1 MECNDISIRPAR
13 HQVCVGS
20 NTYEYGARRTEGDTH
35 TVRRA
40 HVLRATSSH
49 TVWPGDFVELELPG
63 ELVNVS
69 EELAVEPH
77 NASTQWLTPALYKGI
92 SGRIR
97 IPNLTNTPQGI
108 KRNDHVCR
116 IRMTYVPEPLPKQ
129 ALSAAP
135 QTFAPNSSL
144 TLFSDLI
151 SLDPDSIMT
160 PAIREKFREVHRE
173 FDEVF
178 NPQFRGYNGASGPF
192 QARVNMG
199 PVQPPQRKGRV
210 PQYSRGQLQ
219 ELQAQFDVLEQMGV
233 FQKPEDVGVAV
244 EYVNP
249 SFLIKKPNGGFRLV
263 TAFTDVGRYSKPQP
277 SLMPNVDAT
286 LRQIA
291 QWRYIVAT
299 DLTKA
304 FYQIP
309 LSKDSMKYCGVVTP
323 FKGIRVYARCAMG
336 MPGSETALEELT
348 CRVLG
353 DLIQQRQVA
362 KIADDLYCGADNFEE
377 LLAVWRRVLTALQA
391 CNLCLSPVKTVV
403 APAQTNILGWVWN
416 QGTISASPHR
426 IATLASCTP
435 PLVLVD

>member
-1 MECNDISIRPAR
+1 MA
-13 HQVCVGS
+13 
-20 NTYEYGARRTEGDTH
+20 NTHRAPKQWYLTKVETVNSFENWGGIH
-35 TVRRA
+35 TLSGELMSS
-40 HVLRATSSH
+40 VLH
-49 TVWPGDFVELELPG
+49 HLIPFWPGDFVELELPG
-63 ELVNVS
+63 ELVNIS

-77 NASTQWLTPALYKGI
+77 DASTQWLAPAQYKGI

-108 KRNDHVCR
+108 KRNDHVNR
-116 IRMTYVPEPLPKQ
+116 IRMTYVSEPLPKQ
-129 ALSAAP
+129 APSEAP
-135 QTFAPNSSL
+135 NTFAPNSSL
-144 TLFSDLI
+144 TLFSDFV

-160 PAIREKFREVHRE
+160 PAIRDKFWEVHRE

-178 NPQFRGYNGASGPF
+178 NPQFRGYNGAAGPF

-199 PVQPPQRKGRV
+199 PVQLPQRKGRI

-219 ELQAQFDVLEQMGV
+219 ELQAQFDMLEQMGV
-233 FQKPEDVGVAV
+233 FQKPEDIGVTV
-244 EYVNP
+244 EYVSP
-249 SFLIKKPNGGFRLV
+249 SFLIKKPNGGFHLV
-263 TAFTDVGRYSKPQP
+263 TAFTDVGWYSKPQP

-323 FKGIRVYARCAMG
+323 FKAYARCAMC

-353 DLIQQRQVA
+353 DLLQQGQVA
-362 KIADDLYCGADNFEE
+362 KVADDLYCGADNFEE
-377 LLAVWRRVLTALQA
+377 LLVVWRRVLTSWDGCGAKEPSALVHIA
-391 CNLCLSPVKTVV
+391 L
-403 APAQTNILGWVWN
+403 
-416 QGTISASPHR
+416 PH
-426 IATLASCTP
+426 
-435 PLVLVD
+435 